1 MSAPRVLTF
10 PDQLQ
15 ASTIAQLA
23 AGRCGFHEG
32 ELAALLMTRPLMAAT
47 HVFDFVQKPGYLR
60 AEKDF
65 NVLLHHFDS
74 LFSALGGDAAAVLDE
89 WSSFSRM
96 IMGDQILRALPLTEL
111 YSRAFLHFQSSYFN
125 VLLLAALSH
134 AAAMDVVLSECGMPM
149 LLPSLKSESVDYKE
163 QDPAVHSWARFAN
176 GQSAGRVCCQC
187 GEPHPRMG

>member
-1 MSAPRVLTF
+1 
-10 PDQLQ
+10 
-15 ASTIAQLA
+15 
-23 AGRCGFHEG
+23 
-32 ELAALLMTRPLMAAT
+32 MTRPLMAAT
-47 HVFDFVQKPGYLR
+47 RVFDFVQKPGYLR

-149 LLPSLKSESVDYKE
+149 LLPSLKSESVDYKSKML
-163 QDPAVHSWARFAN
+163 QYIV
-176 GQSAGRVCCQC
+176 GRALQTICKRPECRTCLLSMWRASPTHVL
-187 GEPHPRMG
+187 R